1 MATNETQLQKVFNT
15 KVNVEVTKED
25 FVAVAIAD
33 YEERLKKTRDGL
45 EEEVEQL
52 NKKVEAA
59 TKKREKLVQ
68 LVAHKEA
75 IAKLKPLVEAAAAL
89 VGDKVSEDDISV
101 RSDSYL
107 PNDPESLKEA
117 DHYISFSAKCS
128 FEKKVPKKKKS
139 DFSFNIDANGR
150 VAIPA
155 DVIEII
161 TEIKLLNDT
170 LDEKSEHLYKI
181 RRALS
186 DMPAYERQARAKVA
200 KQVMKAVQDGQ
211 EIDLSELFKIPGFS
225 GEKLLT

>member
-1 MATNETQLQKVFNT
+1 MAGNETQLQKVFQT

-45 EEEVEQL
+45 EEEVEKL
-52 NKKVEAA
+52 NKQVEAA
-59 TKKREKLVQ
+59 TKKKEKLCE

-75 IAKLKPLVEAAAAL
+75 IAKLKPLLEAAAAL
-89 VGDKVSEDDISV
+89 TGEKLSEDDISV
-101 RSDSYL
+101 RYEHYL
-107 PNDPESLKEA
+107 PSDPDSLKEA
-117 DHYISFSAKCS
+117 DHYIKFTTKCS
-128 FEKKVPKKKKS
+128 FEKKVPKKKKYN
-139 DFSFNIDANGR
+139 FSFDISSEGTMAP
-150 VAIPA
+150 PA
-155 DVIEII
+155 DVLEIL
-161 TEIKLLNDT
+161 TQIKLLNDT